1 MSERKVAICE
11 VMSLTDA
18 LSLGRQ
24 LQAGDEQLRAVGECH
39 TGGTPWEV
47 ALLPEIVL
55 IELGGRLQV
64 VIVGRREII
73 HVKCTLA
80 FLMTSSSRLKELQ
93 PDASAQSNLNLYFKT
108 IVFY

>member
-18 LSLGRQ
+18 LSLERQ

-39 TGGTPWEV
+39 TGETPCEA
-47 ALLPEIVL
+47 ALLLEIIL
-55 IELGGRLQV
+55 TELGGRLQV

-73 HVKCTLA
+73 HVKCTLV
-80 FLMTSSSRLKELQ
+80 FLMTSTSRLKELQ
-93 PDASAQSNLNLYFKT
+93 PDSSA
-108 IVFY
+108 